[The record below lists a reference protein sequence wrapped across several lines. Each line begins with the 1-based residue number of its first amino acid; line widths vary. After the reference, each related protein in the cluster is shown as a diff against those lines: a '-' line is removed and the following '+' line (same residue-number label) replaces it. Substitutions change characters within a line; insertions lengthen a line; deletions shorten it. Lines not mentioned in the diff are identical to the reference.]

1 MSADHQPGPLIGA
14 GRAADVYALDGDR
27 VLRRYRRGRSAEP
40 EAAVMTYLEQA
51 GYPVPRVYDA
61 SGPDLILQ
69 RLDGRDMLADLMGRP
84 WLARRHAQTLAGLHD
99 RLHAIAA
106 PPALPV
112 RFGPGDR
119 VLHLDLHPA
128 NVMLTSAGPVVIDW
142 SNVGAGPPA
151 ADVAMAWLI
160 MATSEI
166 EPAPPPWLRPALA
179 AIRATFV
186 RRFRALAGDDP
197 GPELARVA
205 RQRMTDPNVRP
216 AEAARLRAIAEAG
229 SPPATR

>member
-14 GRAADVYALDGDR
+14 GRAADVYALGGDR
-27 VLRRYRRGRSAEP
+27 VLRRYRRGHSAEP
-40 EAAVMTYLEQA
+40 EAEVMTYLAQA
-51 GYPVPRVYDA
+51 GFPVPRIYDA
-61 SGPDLILQ
+61 SGPDLVMD
-69 RLDGRDMLADLMGRP
+69 RLDGRDMLADLMRRP
-84 WLARRHAQTLAGLHD
+84 WLARRHAQTLARLHD

-106 PPALPV
+106 PPSLPV
-112 RFGPGDR
+112 LFGPGDR

-142 SNVGAGPPA
+142 NNVSAGSPA

-160 MATSEI
+160 MATSEV
-166 EPAPPPWLRPALA
+166 EPAPPVWLRPAIST
-179 AIRATFV
+179 IRATFV

-205 RQRMTDPNVRP
+205 RARMSDPNIHP
-216 AEAARLRAIAEAG
+216 AEVVRLRAIAEGAT
-229 SPPATR
+229 PPGTR